1 MKNSFKNIQESG
13 EQISTEKFD
22 EIAAGIEHFIKYQ
35 LPLHNITNNPHLQDS
50 EYASNNPE
58 KSNILDNNVSYH
70 IFKQD
75 PLAQFLSSKRRFLNK
90 SLDEIIELINEREQ
104 IRDNN
109 FYQINKD
116 ICMTYTQML
125 KLSLHRYNINFGT
138 DKVYNTLKQQVV
150 ALNREKRAEE
160 VACWKDVT
168 HLKSYLR
175 ESLKEAEQEKRKQ
188 SILLGK

>member
-1 MKNSFKNIQESG
+1 MVGKMKNSFKKKQESV

-22 EIAAGIEHFIKYQ
+22 EIATGIEHFIKYQ
-35 LPLHNITNNPHLQDS
+35 LPLHDITNNPHLQDS
-50 EYASNNPE
+50 EYEELNP
-58 KSNILDNNVSYH
+58 DNNVSYH

-160 VACWKDVT
+160 VACWKDVI